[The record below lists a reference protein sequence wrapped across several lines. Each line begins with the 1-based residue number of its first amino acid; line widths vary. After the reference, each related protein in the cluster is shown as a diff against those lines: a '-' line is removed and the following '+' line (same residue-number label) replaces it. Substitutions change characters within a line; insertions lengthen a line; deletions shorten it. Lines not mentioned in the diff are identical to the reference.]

1 MADAPLE
8 ERLRE
13 EMRRKGH
20 ITFAEFMSA
29 ALYDP
34 RDGYYTSRPAIGAAG
49 DFYTSPVASPVFG
62 ALLARQ
68 LEQMWRIM
76 DRPAKFPII
85 EFGAG
90 TGMLCHDILTYA
102 AKDLPD
108 FWKAIEYLP
117 VEHRAEQ
124 ITWLQSEALCKDR
137 MAVVSVTDL
146 SAKDTGCILTNE
158 FIDALPVHRV
168 TMKDGKLREIY
179 VSVNRKAFVEKLDEP
194 STPALAERLASE
206 DVALKEGWVV
216 DIWLESDAWVDKW
229 AGLIKKGFIL
239 TIDYGDIAQKL
250 FTERRKAGTL
260 LCHYKHTYSTN
271 PYERIGRQDLTAH
284 VDFTSLVNAAR
295 RSGLTEA
302 GYTTQA
308 DFLTNLGI
316 GTFLRKLES
325 MPLGQHDIMANGM
338 GMRELIKE
346 DGIGKFKVLALSK
359 GIEPEQLSGFTAD
372 ALKPDMPPVKH
383 VPLLTRRHT
392 SLMQG
397 KYPHQELDAEEL
409 WRELT
414 S

>member
-1 MADAPLE
+1 MSDATLE
-8 ERLRE
+8 ERIRE
-13 EMRRKGH
+13 EIRRKGR
-20 ITFAEFMSA
+20 ITFAEFMRA

-34 RDGYYTSRPAIGAAG
+34 TDGYYTSRQAIGAAG

-68 LEQMWRIM
+68 LEQMWRLL
-76 DRPAKFPII
+76 DRPTKFPII

-124 ITWLQSEALCKDR
+124 ITWLQSEILCKDR
-137 MAVVSVTDL
+137 IRPSSEPDL
-146 SAKDTGCILTNE
+146 SAQYEGCILTNE

-179 VSVNRKAFVEKLDEP
+179 VSADEQAFVEKLDTP
-194 STPALAERLASE
+194 STPALAERLALE
-206 DVALKEGWVV
+206 GITLQEGWVA
-216 DIWLESDAWVDKW
+216 DICLESDAWMGKW
-229 AGLIKKGFIL
+229 AGLIKKGFVL
-239 TIDYGDIAQKL
+239 TIDYGDIAQEL

-284 VDFTSLVNAAR
+284 VDFTSVINAGKR
-295 RSGLTEA
+295 DGFTEA

-308 DFLTNLGI
+308 NFLANLGI
-316 GTFLRKLES
+316 QDFLRQFERL
-325 MPLGQHDIMANGM
+325 PIGQRDIMANSM
-338 GMRELIKE
+338 GIRELVKE
-346 DGIGKFKVLALSK
+346 DGLGKFKALALSK
-359 GIEPEQLSGFTAD
+359 GISTGQLAGFLAD
-372 ALKPDMPPVKH
+372 AQKMDMPPIKY
-383 VPLLTRRHT
+383 VPLLTPRHT

-397 KYPHQELDAEEL
+397 KYPHQELDAEEM